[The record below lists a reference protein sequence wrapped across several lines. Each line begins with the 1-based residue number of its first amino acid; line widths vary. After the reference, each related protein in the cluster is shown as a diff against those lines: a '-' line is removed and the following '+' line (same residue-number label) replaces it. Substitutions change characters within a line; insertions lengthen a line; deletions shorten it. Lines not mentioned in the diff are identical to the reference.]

1 MIAAKHALV
10 CHPDCGSE
18 TVRRVLAG
26 LRREP
31 DGSLTVAYVIEG
43 AVPRLRIPARKAP
56 GIGERLW
63 QHTCCEIFIAREGL
77 TGYHE
82 FNFSPSGEWAAYA
95 FARYRESMPL
105 TSQNLDPRI
114 SVRNAAD
121 RLELDAVIPLH
132 RLFPQAQAKVLLALS
147 VVVEDDAGALTY
159 WALRHPPGKPDF
171 HHPEAF
177 ALVLDEIRN

>member
-1 MIAAKHALV
+1 MIAAEHTLV
-10 CHPDCGSE
+10 CHPDRGSD

-31 DGSLTVAYVIEG
+31 DGSLAVAYVIEG
-43 AVPRLRIPARKAP
+43 EAARLRIPARRAP
-56 GIGERLW
+56 GRGERLW

-95 FARYRESMPL
+95 FERYRESRPL
-105 TSQNLDPRI
+105 TNEKLDPQI
-114 SVRNAAD
+114 CVRNAAD
-121 RLELDAVIPLH
+121 RLELEAVIPLH
-132 RLFPQAQAKVLLALS
+132 RLFPGVQAKVSIALS
-147 VVVEDDAGALTY
+147 VVIEDAGGTLTY

-177 ALVLDEIRN
+177 ALVLDEVRN